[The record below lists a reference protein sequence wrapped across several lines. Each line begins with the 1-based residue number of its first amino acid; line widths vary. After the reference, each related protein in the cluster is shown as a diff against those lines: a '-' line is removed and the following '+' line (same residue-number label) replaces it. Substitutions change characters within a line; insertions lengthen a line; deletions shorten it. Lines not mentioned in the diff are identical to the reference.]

1 MEEKIVDIEKV
12 LGNSIPL
19 KGNNNSINFTK
30 GQELAVKEI
39 LEFLAKPFDKARFI
53 AGLIGAG
60 GVGKTFVIKY
70 ILTNCNYSAS
80 VVTCCSTTHKACR
93 VFSEALGHTKKVFT
107 IQSVFGFRMDLK
119 LEDFDPINPQFAPK
133 ASPKIDDTEV
143 LIVDEA
149 SMIPASLVGYIKKTC
164 LEKEIK
170 ILFVGDADQLPPA
183 KQLKS
188 TAFEI
193 CFKKFVL
200 NEIVR
205 QGIKNPILGLL
216 DMLRY
221 DIENNTNRF
230 INYLSTHIGVLNYNE
245 NNEGYCILRQTDFTK
260 LVIDRFTNPEYAKNI
275 DLYRMI
281 TYTNDA
287 VQAWNDFI
295 RNNIVLDAKKNI
307 LTKHDLLMAY
317 ETVVDDYQAP
327 IIINSEEYIVNE
339 IVNYVDNTYKF
350 KGFNVRLQAIHGGQ
364 ITTPLFIID
373 HTDKYTMLKYHEVVS
388 TLIKDAKASSIGV
401 RSAKWKKYFDFKRK
415 YLILKNIKNNLG
427 TLLYS
432 KDLDY
437 GFAITS
443 HKSQGSTYNCV
454 FVDCMDMIYDKQGIP
469 YTLTSDLLKRLYV
482 ACSRAKTELIL
493 CYGR

>member
-1 MEEKIVDIEKV
+1 MQ
-12 LGNSIPL
+12 NSIVPL
-19 KGNNNSINFTK
+19 RGNNNNSITFTK
-30 GQELAVKEI
+30 GQEIAVKEI
-39 LEFLAKPFDKARFI
+39 LNFLTEPFDKAKFI

-70 ILTNCNYSAS
+70 ILANCNYSKS
-80 VVTCCSTTHKACR
+80 VITCCSTTHKACR
-93 VFSEALGHTKKVFT
+93 VFYEALNGLYQVYT
-107 IQSVFGFRMDLK
+107 IQSTFGFRMDLK
-119 LEDFDPINPQFAPK
+119 LEDFNPNNPQFAPK
-133 ASPKIDDTEV
+133 ATPKIDDTKI

-149 SMIPASLVGYIKKTC
+149 SMIPASLVGYIRKVC
-164 LEKEIK
+164 IEKEIK
-170 ILFVGDADQLPPA
+170 ILFVGDNDQLPPA

-188 TAFEI
+188 TAFDI

-205 QGIKNPILGLL
+205 QGVKNPILGLL

-230 INYLSTHIGVLNYNE
+230 IRYLTTNIGTMNYNE
-245 NNEGYCILRQTDFTK
+245 NNEGYCILNRQEFTQAVVNK
-260 LVIDRFTNPEYAKNI
+260 FSNPDYSKNI

-287 VQAWNDFI
+287 VQSWNDFI
-295 RNNIVLDAKKNI
+295 RNIIVIDSEKNI

-317 ETVVDDYQAP
+317 ETIVDDYQSP

-339 IVNYVDNTYKF
+339 IVNYIDNTYKF
-350 KGFNVRLQAIHGGQ
+350 KGFNVRLQAIHGGK
-364 ITTPLFIID
+364 ITTPMFIID
-373 HTDKYTMLKYHEVVS
+373 HRDRYTMLKYHEIVS
-388 TLIKDAKASSIGV
+388 SLIKDAKSSSIGV

-415 YLILKNIKNNLG
+415 YLLLKNVKNALG
-427 TLLYS
+427 ELLYDR
-432 KDLDY
+432 DLDY

-443 HKSQGSTYNCV
+443 HKSQGSTYGCV
-454 FVDCMDMIYDKQGIP
+454 FVDCMDMIYDKRGLP